1 MTLTKCLIAFD
12 LKNKKNP
19 HTAGHVTSMKFCIVM
34 LLLITI
40 TAHVIQSQPHTL
52 LHMTHQKSIV
62 IVQTSLNS
70 THKGTLVSKFIQI
83 NPKLRFCGT
92 CSLHLRWAAGTMRLS
107 EAMFIL
113 RKGRVQGLEA
123 LETWWHGC
131 CIVGFAFLLFK
142 KEKKKW
148 HVLFPFPFA
157 LWGNDFLSGLLVVA

>member
-1 MTLTKCLIAFD
+1 MFD
-12 LKNKKNP
+12 CIWFKKKNK
-19 HTAGHVTSMKFCIVM
+19 AGHITSMKFCIVM
-34 LLLITI
+34 LSLITI

-52 LHMTHQKSIV
+52 LHMTHQKTIV

-70 THKGTLVSKFIQI
+70 THEGTLVSKFIQI

-92 CSLHLRWAAGTMRLS
+92 CSLHLRWAAGMMWLS

-113 RKGRVQGLEA
+113 RKGRAWGLEA

-131 CIVGFAFLLFK
+131 CVVGFAFLLFK

-148 HVLFPFPFA
+148 RVLFPFPFA
-157 LWGNDFLSGLLVVA
+157 LWGNDFLSGLLVVL